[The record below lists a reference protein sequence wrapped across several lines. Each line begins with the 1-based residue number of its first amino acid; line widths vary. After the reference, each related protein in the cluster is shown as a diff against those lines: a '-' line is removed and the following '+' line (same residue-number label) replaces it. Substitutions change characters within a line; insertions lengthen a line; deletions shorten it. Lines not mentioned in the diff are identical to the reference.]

1 MSCSMCL
8 KKKKKTSALEALNDF
23 VFPVPYFKTIPSAI
37 PAEQNVM
44 SPFCDMFMDVWI
56 DFFCLFVVL
65 AYNVLYLKE
74 LNDVCFLILQQIK
87 EMLTMCVGF

>member
-1 MSCSMCL
+1 MFK

-56 DFFCLFVVL
+56 DFFCLFVCCVSVQCVVL
-65 AYNVLYLKE
+65 KGTE
-74 LNDVCFLILQQIK
+74 
-87 EMLTMCVGF
+87 

>member
-1 MSCSMCL
+1 
-8 KKKKKTSALEALNDF
+8 
-23 VFPVPYFKTIPSAI
+23 
-37 PAEQNVM
+37 M

-56 DFFCLFVVL
+56 DFFVCLFVVL